1 MLLSLRRFRFRY
13 NFELY
18 SVASAFHRAHDSKKA
33 RLEGMNMKSSGSRG
47 ISLSK
52 AGADVCVPDGVGIAE
67 ALARTTHLCIAAH
80 QDDVEIFAGH
90 GILDCFGRPDR
101 WFTAVIVT
109 DGAGSARTGLY
120 KNFSDEQMMAVR
132 RQEQR
137 KAAYIGEYSAVMQL
151 CHKSSEVKN
160 SAYAGV
166 VEDLR
171 AILEHC
177 HPKTVYLHNPADKH
191 DTHVG
196 TTLRSIEALRSLPE
210 ALLPEN
216 VYGCEVWRDLDWL
229 PDDKKIAL
237 PVSGHPNIQAALLG
251 VFDSQIE
258 GGKRYDL
265 AAVGRRLANATFHES
280 HSVDKISG
288 LTFALDLKPLLFNK
302 SLSLRDYT
310 LGLLGDF
317 KADVDSRLSKL
328 S

>member
-1 MLLSLRRFRFRY
+1 
-13 NFELY
+13 
-18 SVASAFHRAHDSKKA
+18 
-33 RLEGMNMKSSGSRG
+33 MKSSVGRG
-47 ISLSK
+47 IHLTK
-52 AGADVCVPDGVGIAE
+52 VGADVCVPDGVGVAE

-80 QDDVEIFAGH
+80 QDDVEIFASH
-90 GILDCFGRPDR
+90 GVLECFGRPDK
-101 WFTAVIVT
+101 WFTAVVVT

-137 KAAYIGEYSAVMQL
+137 KAAYIGEYSAIIQL

-160 SAYAGV
+160 SAYTGV
-166 VEDLR
+166 VDDLK
-171 AILEHC
+171 AILELC
-177 HPKTVYLHNPADKH
+177 HPKVVYLHNPADKH

-196 TTLRSIEALRSLPE
+196 TMLRSVEALRSVPDSI
-210 ALLPEN
+210 APEN

-229 PDDKKIAL
+229 PDDKKVAL
-237 PVSGHPNIQAALLG
+237 PVSSHPNIQAALLG

-265 AAVGRRLANATFHES
+265 AAVGRRLANATFYES
-280 HSVDKISG
+280 HAVDKING
-288 LTFALDLKPLLFNK
+288 LTFALDMKPLLNNK
-302 SLSLRDYT
+302 SISVKDFI

-317 KADVDSRLSKL
+317 KADVDSRVSKL